1 MGIEMVRR
9 VASALVGGFLSPF
22 SGHNA
27 MVSLVPIS
35 ILVSVAMLWAF
46 RRTSNQA
53 AIRKVKRELRA
64 YLYEMQLFTD
74 EPLLILKAQ
83 RGLLA
88 ANVRYIGMMLIPT
101 AVMAIPMVLLFSQLE
116 CFYGFSP
123 LEPGQEAVVTVQMKD
138 GQHDEVPM
146 LRAPDGIAVESP
158 AIRMNEERQIS
169 WRIRAIRPV
178 TGDLQF
184 VFPSQTL
191 QKSVQSGQGPQYL
204 SERRVSSALDLIWHP
219 AESRLP
225 DGPLDWIEL
234 RYPKAMVHALG
245 LNLHWLVWMLIIS
258 MASALILKRQF
269 RVSF

>member
-1 MGIEMVRR
+1 MVRR
-9 VASALVGGFLSPF
+9 VTSALVGGMLSPF

-35 ILVSVAMLWAF
+35 ILVSIGMLWAF

-88 ANVRYIGMMLIPT
+88 ANVRYLGMMLVPT
-101 AVMAIPMVLLFSQLE
+101 AVMAIPMVLFLSQLE
-116 CFYGFSP
+116 CFYGYTP

-138 GQHDEVPM
+138 GPRNGVPT

-158 AIRMNEERQIS
+158 AIGIDGERQIS
-169 WRIRAIRPV
+169 WRIRAVRPV

-184 VFPSQTL
+184 VFPAQTL
-191 QKSVQSGQGPQYL
+191 EKSVQAGQGPQYL

-225 DGPLDWIEL
+225 DGPVDWIEL
-234 RYPKAMVHALG
+234 RYPKAEVHALG
-245 LNLHWLVWMLIIS
+245 LDLHWLIWILIIS